1 VWEVPWHREVIK
13 AAEIGSQLRFDKVML
28 SGILNR
34 MIEAEWLIKEQE
46 LQDRRMFQLFFLKM
60 RMI

>member
-1 VWEVPWHREVIK
+1 
-13 AAEIGSQLRFDKVML
+13 ML

-34 MIEAEWLIKEQE
+34 MIESEWLIKEQE

-60 RMI
+60 RVI